1 MENKE
6 LELITDFPK
15 TTHVIL
21 GKMMRGF
28 QSSLEDMNLNQTMR
42 RALLILYDKG
52 ETTMTEL
59 HHAIGLEKGSLTTV
73 VDQLIE
79 KTLVERKRDIG
90 DRRKVNILLT
100 ALGRKKVDTLRM
112 EIWWPSWQASP
123 PPTSKRSSISELHS
137 IEQMRARGNSPTSQ
151 PQARRC

>member
-6 LELITDFPK
+6 LELITRFPK
-15 TTHVIL
+15 VMHVIL

-28 QSSLEDMNLNQTMR
+28 KSSLEEMNLNRTMNR
-42 RALLILYDKG
+42 TLLVLYDRG

-73 VDQLIE
+73 VDQLID
-79 KTLVERKRDIG
+79 KALVERRGDSR

-100 ALGRKKVDTLRM
+100 SLGRKKVDILRN
-112 EIWWPSWQASP
+112 EIANYIKKSLDKLHAKDREQFYRAVKVL
-123 PPTSKRSSISELHS
+123 TDISGKL
-137 IEQMRARGNSPTSQ
+137 
-151 PQARRC
+151 

>member
-6 LELITDFPK
+6 LELITEFPK

-21 GKMMRGF
+21 GKMMQGF

-79 KTLVERKRDIG
+79 KRLVERKRDVA

-100 ALGRKKVDTLRM
+100 SLGRRNVDTLRM
-112 EIWWPSWQASP
+112 EIANYIKKSLD
-123 PPTSKRSSISELHS
+123 RL
-137 IEQMRARGNSPTSQ
+137 
-151 PQARRC
+151 QARDQERFYRAVKVLIDISGKL

>member
-6 LELITDFPK
+6 LELITEFPK

-21 GKMMRGF
+21 GKMMQGF

-79 KTLVERKRDIG
+79 KRLVERERDVG

-100 ALGRKKVDTLRM
+100 SLGLRNVDTLRM
-112 EIWWPSWQASP
+112 EIANCIKKSLDRLQAGDQERFYRAV
-123 PPTSKRSSISELHS
+123 KVLIDISGKL
-137 IEQMRARGNSPTSQ
+137 
-151 PQARRC
+151 